1 MNPYE
6 RMPYAPYGNPY
17 PQYSV
22 PQQEYSPPPQQPI
35 QQPDSNMIWVQGT
48 SGGNAYPLQS
58 GKSAVL
64 FDTEA
69 KRFFI
74 KTVDTSGMPQPLRV
88 FNYTEETEDDKNET
102 PAIDTSMFV
111 TREEFEKFVSSVKE
125 KQQPHNNNQRKDG
138 NRNGKPIVQ

>member
-6 RMPYAPYGNPY
+6 QAPYPRYGNPY
-17 PQYSV
+17 QYV
-22 PQQEYSPPPQQPI
+22 PQQNYAVPQQPI
-35 QQPDSNMIWVQGT
+35 PQPDSNMIWVQGI

-74 KTVDTSGMPQPLRV
+74 KTVDASGMPQALRV
-88 FNYTEETEDDKNET
+88 FNYTEETETNEKET
-102 PAIDTSMFV
+102 PAIDTSMFI
-111 TREEFEKFVSSVKE
+111 TREEFTEAINSLKDR
-125 KQQPHNNNQRKDG
+125 QYNNNQRKDG
-138 NRNGKPIVQ
+138 NKNGKSTV